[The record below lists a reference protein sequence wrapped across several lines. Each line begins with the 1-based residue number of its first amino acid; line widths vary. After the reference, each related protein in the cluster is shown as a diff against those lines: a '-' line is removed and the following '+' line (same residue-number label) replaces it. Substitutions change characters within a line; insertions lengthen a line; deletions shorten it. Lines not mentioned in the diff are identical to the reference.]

1 MRLPPIL
8 TLSLLVLTSDIT
20 AVSLVESTQSIAA
33 FSLPS
38 PKQIKPVMVDP
49 NAANRAGEKEFVR
62 AVAPPENSPP
72 LFLSREQTLRQAI
85 LLRSSFLSQT
95 PPKVRSKVFFDFRR
109 TIVM

>member
-1 MRLPPIL
+1 
-8 TLSLLVLTSDIT
+8 
-20 AVSLVESTQSIAA
+20 
-33 FSLPS
+33 
-38 PKQIKPVMVDP
+38 
-49 NAANRAGEKEFVR
+49 
-62 AVAPPENSPP
+62 